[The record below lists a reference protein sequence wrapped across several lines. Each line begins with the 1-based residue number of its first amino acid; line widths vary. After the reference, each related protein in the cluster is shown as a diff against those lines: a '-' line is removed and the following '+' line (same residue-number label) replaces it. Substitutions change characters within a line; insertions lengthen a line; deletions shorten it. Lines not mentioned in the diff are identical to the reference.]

1 MVVLKLITK
10 KMSQKILFLIFIFT
24 GLNAT
29 AKEKDTVKVGVYI
42 NSIYDIKLNEE
53 SFSVDF
59 WMWFHCK
66 NDSINSL
73 TAIEFVNAKEFSY
86 MLPFYEKVGNIN
98 WSAQKCKAVV
108 KNAYN
113 LENFPF
119 DKQYLKIE
127 LEESVFDTTNLVFIA
142 DKIGSKYDASLS
154 KSLNGWKISDF
165 SIEAIAHTY
174 NTTYGNPILP
184 GSSSFAEAVVTFVI
198 ERESTGLFIKL
209 FTGVYVAF
217 LISLLVFF
225 IKPTDVDP
233 RFGLAVGGIF
243 AAVGNK
249 YIVDS
254 LLPETI
260 KFTLVDIIHNLTF
273 GYILITIIISI
284 ISLNLMNRNK
294 PRASKLLD
302 RISFFAVL
310 VSFAL
315 INIYFI
321 HRAIQ

>member
-1 MVVLKLITK
+1 MEKIVKSFLVL
-10 KMSQKILFLIFIFT
+10 LFVFFGT
-24 GLNAT
+24 YAN

-53 SFSVDF
+53 CFSIDF

-73 TAIEFVNAKEFSY
+73 TSIEFTNAKEFAY
-86 MLPFYEKVGNIN
+86 MLPFYEKVGDIN
-98 WSAQKCKAVV
+98 WSAQKCKAIV

-127 LEESVFDTTNLVFIA
+127 LEESVFDTTSLVFVADIA
-142 DKIGSKYDASLS
+142 GSKYDQSLS
-154 KSLNGWKISDF
+154 NNLNGWKITDF
-165 SIEAIAHTY
+165 NIAALAHTY
-174 NTTYGNPILP
+174 NTTYGNPVLP
-184 GSSSFAEAVVTFVI
+184 GTSSFAEALVVFKI
-198 ERESTGLFIKL
+198 ERDSIGLFIKL

-217 LISLLVFF
+217 LIALLVFF

-254 LLPETI
+254 ILPETI

-284 ISLNLMNRNK
+284 ISLALTNK
-294 PRASKLLD
+294 GKEKTAKRLD
-302 RISFFAVL
+302 RISFYVVL
-310 VSFAL
+310 ISFAIL
-315 INIYFI
+315 NFYFI
-321 HRAIQ
+321 SHAVQ